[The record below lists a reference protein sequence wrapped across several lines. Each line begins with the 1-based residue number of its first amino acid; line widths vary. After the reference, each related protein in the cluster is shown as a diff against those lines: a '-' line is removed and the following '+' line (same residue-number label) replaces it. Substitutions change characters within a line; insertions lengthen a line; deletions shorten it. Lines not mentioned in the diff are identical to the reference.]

1 MKYFI
6 DANIFLE
13 VELQD
18 KRKEECEK
26 FLTRISEG
34 VEGGIISDFIMY
46 SILLQLTNR
55 STLAAARDFLTFLE
69 QADIEIMVSDMQAL
83 HNALKI
89 MKSYNLD
96 FDDALVISIMAANK
110 VNRLISFDKDFDRIN
125 DERLARRIEPKDIV
139 SL

>member
-18 KRKEECEK
+18 KRKEECER
-26 FLTRISEG
+26 LLGRIAAGLE
-34 VEGGIISDFIMY
+34 EGIISDFIMY
-46 SILLQLTNR
+46 SILLQLTSK
-55 STLAAARDFLTFLE
+55 STLSKAKDFLSFLE
-69 QADIEIMVSDMQAL
+69 GANIEIIVPDMQTL
-83 HNALKI
+83 HNALKV

-96 FDDALVISIMAANK
+96 FDDALVISVMASNK
-110 VNRLISFDKDFDRIN
+110 INRLVSFDKDFDRVK
-125 DERLARRIEPKDIV
+125 DEALVKRIEPKDIV

>member
-18 KRKEECEK
+18 KRKEECER
-26 FLTRISEG
+26 LLGRIAEG
-34 VEGGIISDFIMY
+34 LEGGIISDFIMY

-55 STLAAARDFLTFLE
+55 STLSKAKDFLSFLE
-69 QADIEIMVSDMQAL
+69 GANIEIIIPDMQTL

-96 FDDALVISIMAANK
+96 FDDALVVSIMATNK
-110 VNRLISFDKDFDRIN
+110 INRLVSFDKDFDKVK
-125 DERLARRIEPKDIV
+125 DEALVKRIEPKDVV

>member
-18 KRKEECEK
+18 KRKEECER
-26 FLTRISEG
+26 LLGRIAEG
-34 VEGGIISDFIMY
+34 LEEGIISDFIMY
-46 SILLQLTNR
+46 SILLQLISR
-55 STLAAARDFLTFLE
+55 STLSKAKDLSFLE
-69 QADIEIMVSDMQAL
+69 GANIEIIVPDMHTL
-83 HNALKI
+83 HNALKV

-96 FDDALVISIMAANK
+96 FDDALVISVMASNK
-110 VNRLISFDKDFDRIN
+110 INRLVSFDKDFDRVK
-125 DERLARRIEPKDIV
+125 DEALVKRIEPKDIV

>member
-18 KRKEECEK
+18 KRKDECER
-26 FLTRISEG
+26 LLERVAEGLEEG
-34 VEGGIISDFIMY
+34 VISDFIMY
-46 SILLQLTNR
+46 SILLQLSSR
-55 STLAAARDFLTFLE
+55 STLSKAKDFLSFLE
-69 QADIEIMVSDMQAL
+69 GANIEIIVPDMQTL

-96 FDDALVISIMAANK
+96 FDDALVVSIMASNK
-110 VNRLISFDKDFDRIN
+110 INRLVSFDKDFDRVK
-125 DERLARRIEPKDIV
+125 DEALVNRIEPKDVV

>member
-18 KRKEECEK
+18 KRKEECER
-26 FLTRISEG
+26 FLGGIAEG
-34 VEGGIISDFIMY
+34 LEEGIISDFIMY
-46 SILLQLTNR
+46 SILLQLTSR
-55 STLAAARDFLTFLE
+55 STLSKAKDFLSFLE
-69 QADIEIMVSDMQAL
+69 GANIEIIVPDMQTL
-83 HNALKI
+83 HNALKV

-96 FDDALVISIMAANK
+96 FDDALVISVMASNK
-110 VNRLISFDKDFDRIN
+110 INRLVSFDKDF
-125 DERLARRIEPKDIV
+125 ERVKEEALVKRIEPKDIV